1 MYLQYV
7 LHELWWTQGGH
18 DLGMFLVKVFMFFAE
33 ASRKQT
39 FHAEALKDP
48 EPICMEDRIM
58 KNGSPILKCHM
69 YVPSVKFEIWM
80 YYFDIVC
87 VFDSPAS
94 TTKNIVRM
102 PCPPTNTNNTLP
114 RNP

>member
-1 MYLQYV
+1 
-7 LHELWWTQGGH
+7 
-18 DLGMFLVKVFMFFAE
+18 MFLVKVLMCLAE

-69 YVPSVKFEIWM
+69 YVPSEKFEI
-80 YYFDIVC
+80 
-87 VFDSPAS
+87 
-94 TTKNIVRM
+94 
-102 PCPPTNTNNTLP
+102 
-114 RNP
+114 

>member
-1 MYLQYV
+1 
-7 LHELWWTQGGH
+7 
-18 DLGMFLVKVFMFFAE
+18 MFLVKVLMFLAE

-69 YVPSVKFEIWM
+69 YLPSVKFEI
-80 YYFDIVC
+80 
-87 VFDSPAS
+87 
-94 TTKNIVRM
+94 
-102 PCPPTNTNNTLP
+102 
-114 RNP
+114 